1 MCSSFGDPNRKETI
15 KSTGKQG
22 SGGINPIPPGPRP
35 VRKLGMQEA
44 PMKERGGCLPG
55 GVVAEKWDERQGQG
69 QQVTDLRLYRQ
80 VLMNRL
86 RGLSKTAVAME
97 AVGKVR

>member
-1 MCSSFGDPNRKETI
+1 MS
-15 KSTGKQG
+15 
-22 SGGINPIPPGPRP
+22 PRRSHGRE
-35 VRKLGMQEA
+35 VGREA
-44 PMKERGGCLPG
+44 AG
-55 GVVAEKWDERQGQG
+55 QGQG